1 MVMFHHAIPYAVA
14 RERGELQAAIVAA
27 LTNCANSLADI
38 PVERMDAA
46 VLGGLEPLPLAY
58 RAER

>member
-14 RERGELQAAIVAA
+14 RDRGEIQAAILAA
-27 LTNCANSLADI
+27 LTEHATSLHQI
-38 PVERMDAA
+38 PVERMDAE
-46 VLGGLEPLPLAY
+46 VLGRLEPLPVEF